1 MGPGSHGERLN
12 RLRRDNATHCAR
24 YLRDNGP
31 ATLTQLAVA
40 CGLSRPTVRDRL
52 ADLLDLGLVRELDK
66 TESLEQASGRPA
78 TQFAFQP
85 AAGFVAGVELSKDQ
99 DTVLL
104 CDLAGSRLGRVA
116 YPAASGLAQRLSR
129 IRAYLDE
136 HAASAPGRWMA
147 TGVAVPGALTPD
159 GHMHQSPVFPEW
171 TGVDVRQE
179 LAKYFPAPL
188 HLEHDL
194 NAACV
199 AEHRAGAGMG
209 VDDMILVL
217 AWHQVAAGI
226 MINGAL
232 HRGAHHLAGELN
244 HLTSTQ
250 DDADHDEWPSVPAV
264 LDMLKAAAENDLRAL
279 ASVDRMAAKA
289 AGQIAAM
296 MLTIDP
302 QLVVLGGP
310 LASED
315 LLTGKIVT
323 HLKSA
328 ISPPHRARLCRA
340 SLGRDGAAVG
350 VLLSALDAA
359 NAAIFEGGGWPA
371 SPAEPR
377 P

>member
-12 RLRRDNATHCAR
+12 QLRRDNAARCAR

-52 ADLLDLGLVRELDK
+52 ADLLDLGLVQELDK

-99 DTVLL
+99 DTLLL
-104 CDLAGSRLGRVA
+104 CDLAGSRLGRVT
-116 YPAASGLAQRLSR
+116 YPAAGGLAQRLSQ
-129 IRAYLDE
+129 IRSHLDE

-159 GHMHQSPVFPEW
+159 GRMHQSPVFPEW

-194 NAACV
+194 NAACL
-199 AEHRAGAGMG
+199 AEHRAGAGIG
-209 VDDMILVL
+209 VDDMMLVL

-250 DDADHDEWPSVPAV
+250 NGADHEEWPSVPAV
-264 LDMLKAAAENDLRAL
+264 LDLLGAAAENDPRAL

-310 LASED
+310 LAGED
-315 LLTGKIVT
+315 LLTGRIVA
-323 HLKSA
+323 HLESA
-328 ISPPHRARLCRA
+328 VSPPHRARLCQA
-340 SLGRDGAAVG
+340 SLGRDAAAVG

-359 NAAIFEGGGWPA
+359 DAAIFEGVGAAGLPG
-371 SPAEPR
+371 
-377 P
+377 